1 MEFLFSLEN
10 VWKDP
15 ASESLH
21 CLGRTATSFSLISLS
36 CDTTSLLPSQGHS
49 LVSAAQDRRAIHT
62 CETMCNTQLHFNIT
76 CTSPGFATMLV
87 QASLR
92 SSSRKKSWVE
102 SQSRVLLDERIHLQV
117 LSCLHRLHHFL
128 LLHLHLLLPH
138 HSGEHQGQLLRHAW
152 APLGNGNGEFVLL
165 VRASAEQP
173 QEELVVGGKDWLK
186 RQGGD
191 LYLGRSGWRRPR
203 SNYPP
208 DNLRL
213 YLVLTTD
220 HSWRIPL

>member
-117 LSCLHRLHHFL
+117 LRCVHCLHHFL
-128 LLHLHLLLPH
+128 LLYLHLLLPH
-138 HSGEHQGQLLRHAW
+138 QSGKHQGQ
-152 APLGNGNGEFVLL
+152 PLHPLL
-165 VRASAEQP
+165 VFGQP
-173 QEELVVGGKDWLK
+173 SPLHGIPPPPA
-186 RQGGD
+186 
-191 LYLGRSGWRRPR
+191 LYLSLCSRSATTSFVHPLFSISITWYAQGI
-203 SNYPP
+203 SFAYYFTSLP
-208 DNLRL
+208 DI
-213 YLVLTTD
+213 
-220 HSWRIPL
+220 SWAHWSPIMS